1 MLNCLF
7 GMAHTNDQVSTL
19 FSSNLFWDTDET
31 TLRRE
36 KNARFIVERVL
47 SRGRLSDWFALV
59 QLYGMERIK
68 KESLEIRYLDQVT
81 LNFCSTLFNIPK
93 SAFKCYNQPQSIQQL
108 WQY

>member
-1 MLNCLF
+1 
-7 GMAHTNDQVSTL
+7 MAHTNDQVSTL

-93 SAFKCYNQPQSIQQL
+93 SAFKCYNQPKSIQQL

>member
-1 MLNCLF
+1 
-7 GMAHTNDQVSTL
+7 MAHTNDQVSTL
-19 FSSNLFWDTDET
+19 FSSNLFWDTDES
-31 TLRRE
+31 TLNRE

-47 SRGRLSDWFALV
+47 SRGRLTDWFALV

-68 KESLEIRYLDQVT
+68 KESLEIRYLDRVT
-81 LNFCSTLFNIPK
+81 LNFCSTLFNVPK